1 MIDLASMAH
10 HLTSRT
16 HHRYEDWHDLLTA
29 VLHDPAFSQMTDGE
43 IDLLVNSLES
53 PAQLSWLLNVFQQ
66 AHQSNSTVM
75 PFDFLVR
82 QVKGSPFNLRD
93 WILALHTVY
102 NRSGS
107 DSGQFDLFR
116 LADFVS
122 EATRMAAGVSQDLS
136 LIEIVDAMVVSRGLE
151 KR

>member
-10 HLTSRT
+10 HLTSKT

-43 IDLLVNSLES
+43 IDLLVNSIES
-53 PAQLSWLLNVFQQ
+53 PAQLTWLLNVFRQ
-66 AHQSNSTVM
+66 AHQSNSAEM

-82 QVKGSPFNLRD
+82 QVKGSPFTLRD

-102 NRSGS
+102 NRAGA
-107 DSGQFDLFR
+107 DFGQFDLFR

-122 EATRMAAGVSQDLS
+122 EATRMAASVSQDLS
-136 LIEIVDAMVVSRGLE
+136 LIEIVDAMVASRGLE